1 MKRSTHLLAV
11 CLLCLAMPCLALA
24 HSVYVFA
31 WIEGTQIC
39 TESYYSPKNT
49 VRGGTVT
56 MADTAGN
63 TLAQGFSGQDG
74 VLCFALP
81 AKAQALEFSV
91 LAGAGHK
98 GSFTLAEQALV
109 AAIGNSAQTGIK
121 PVEKTHTSQGV
132 QAETAL
138 TAPVFSDTAQAPST
152 APSEALIRTIV
163 QEELRKQLGPMRQY
177 LAEKLEATGPGIRDI
192 VGGIG
197 WLVGLGALG
206 FWYSQRRNK
215 H

>member
-1 MKRSTHLLAV
+1 MKRCTALLAIF
-11 CLLCLAMPCLALA
+11 LLCLAMPGLALA

-31 WIEGTQIC
+31 WVEGTQIC

-56 MADTAGN
+56 MADMAGN
-63 TLAQGFSGQDG
+63 TLAQGLSGQDG

-109 AAIGNSAQTGIK
+109 AAMGNTAQTSTK
-121 PVEKTHTSQGV
+121 PAEKTHTSQGV
-132 QAETAL
+132 QVEAASTSAH
-138 TAPVFSDTAQAPST
+138 PDTAQAPPA
-152 APSEALIRTIV
+152 APSEALIRAIV
-163 QEELRKQLGPMRQY
+163 QEELRKQLSPLRQY

-206 FWYSQRRNK
+206 FWYSHRRNK

>member
-1 MKRSTHLLAV
+1 MKRSTLLFALL
-11 CLLCLAMPCLALA
+11 LLCLAIPGLALA

-31 WIEGTQIC
+31 WVDGTQVC
-39 TESYYSPKNT
+39 VESYYSPKNK

-56 MADTAGN
+56 MTNRAGN
-63 TLAQGFSGQDG
+63 TLAQGLSGQDG

-81 AKAQALEFSV
+81 ARAQTLEFSV

-109 AAIGNSAQTGIK
+109 AAIGNSTESTAKPAMVAPPNTG
-121 PVEKTHTSQGV
+121 
-132 QAETAL
+132 AL
-138 TAPVFSDTAQAPST
+138 PAAAPLYSGPAQAPPA
-152 APSEALIRTIV
+152 APSEALIRAIV
-163 QEELRKQLGPMRQY
+163 QEELRKQLSPMRQY
-177 LAEKLEATGPGIRDI
+177 LAEKLEATGPGIKDI

-206 FWYSQRRNK
+206 FWCSQRRNK

>member
-1 MKRSTHLLAV
+1 MKRSTALLAIFV
-11 CLLCLAMPCLALA
+11 LCLAMPGLALA

-31 WIEGTQIC
+31 WVDGTQVC
-39 TESYYSPKNT
+39 TESYYSPKNM

-56 MADTAGN
+56 MTDTSGN
-63 TLAQGFSGQDG
+63 TLAQGLSGQDG

-81 AKAQALEFSV
+81 SKAQALEFSV

-109 AAIGNSAQTGIK
+109 AAMGNTAQASTTPAQK
-121 PVEKTHTSQGV
+121 AHTSTGA
-132 QAETAL
+132 QAETVL
-138 TAPVFSDTAQAPST
+138 TAAFPDTAQAPPAS
-152 APSEALIRTIV
+152 PSEALIRAIV
-163 QEELRKQLGPMRQY
+163 QEELRKQLSPMRQY

>member
-1 MKRSTHLLAV
+1 MKRSTALLAIF
-11 CLLCLAMPCLALA
+11 LLCLAMPGLALA

-31 WIEGTQIC
+31 WVEGTQVC
-39 TESYYSPKNT
+39 TESYYSPKNM

-56 MADTAGN
+56 MADMAGN
-63 TLAQGFSGQDG
+63 TLAQGLSGQDG

-81 AKAQALEFSV
+81 ARAQALEFSV
-91 LAGAGHK
+91 LAGVGHK

-109 AAIGNSAQTGIK
+109 AAMGNTAQASTT
-121 PVEKTHTSQGV
+121 PAQEAHTSTGA
-132 QAETAL
+132 QAETAPL
-138 TAPVFSDTAQAPST
+138 HPPSPDTAQ
-152 APSEALIRTIV
+152 APSEALIRAIV
-163 QEELRKQLGPMRQY
+163 QEELRKQLSPMRQY
-177 LAEKLEATGPGIRDI
+177 LAEKLEATDPGIRDI